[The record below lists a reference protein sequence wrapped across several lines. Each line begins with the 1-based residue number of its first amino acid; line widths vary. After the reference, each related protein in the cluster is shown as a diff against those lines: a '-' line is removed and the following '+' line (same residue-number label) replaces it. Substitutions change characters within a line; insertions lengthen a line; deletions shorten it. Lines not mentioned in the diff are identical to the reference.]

1 LLSFDHDCAAN
12 TCHHIEWDD
21 RHWNDCA
28 SLSLS
33 YSSAEVILGARN
45 DTTFAPFVRSRLFP
59 IDGSKMLKAQNLP
72 R

>member
-1 LLSFDHDCAAN
+1 LLSFDRDCAAN

-28 SLSLS
+28 SSSLS
-33 YSSAEVILGARN
+33 YSSAEVIHGARN
-45 DTTFAPFVRSRLFP
+45 DTTFAPIVRSLFP
-59 IDGSKMLKAQNLP
+59 IDSSKMLKAQNLP